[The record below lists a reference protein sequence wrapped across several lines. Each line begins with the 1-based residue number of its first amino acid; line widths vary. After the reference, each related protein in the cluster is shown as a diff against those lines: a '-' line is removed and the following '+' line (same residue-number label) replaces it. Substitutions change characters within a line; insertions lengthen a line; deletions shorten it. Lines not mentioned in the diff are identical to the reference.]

1 MTSLK
6 FNPYDHISASEKKE
20 LEEQVKEYQTIIQKE
35 KEEKEK
41 IEYRRFNALSSEK
54 KQQVTEIRMLW
65 SDELAKNDWGFAER
79 QKKERLRKLYKKE
92 WWKFWILVPDFNF
105 LILRLDINNSQ

>member
-35 KEEKEK
+35 KEEK
-41 IEYRRFNALSSEK
+41 
-54 KQQVTEIRMLW
+54 
-65 SDELAKNDWGFAER
+65 
-79 QKKERLRKLYKKE
+79 
-92 WWKFWILVPDFNF
+92 
-105 LILRLDINNSQ
+105 